1 MWSSPA
7 RDTDRLLRACP
18 LPPAQR
24 RGRCEVVDGLVE
36 DRRLLFCAAISVC
49 VSRSCR
55 DVDRPVGLQRKA
67 QRPHG
72 CCHDFSR
79 VSVIPDLEGSGH
91 WQTLCMILRHQ
102 PTVMISS
109 TITELAD
116 LRRTIEARVAGE
128 NLANGWL
135 FELHAAAAGAVAEE
149 SYLSIARSC
158 DLYVIVLAAQASAA
172 TEAEYNTAFEDNPR
186 KILPF
191 YLGALSPAT
200 FQLRN
205 TIDSRHTRVVC
216 ESETD
221 LIDAVV
227 AGITNAL
234 MTAEIVRQPLVANL
248 DARLRRS
255 ESVVRGELPISFI
268 PHVRPVSDITGGGS
282 HDSMTMRAASDR
294 APRLVLEGIGGSG
307 KSYSALTAASWA
319 ARSGQLPLLITPRVG
334 QLRVDHLIAAA
345 FDAVG
350 FFPGPDLQQQLA
362 RDGRLALVAD
372 GIDAI
377 ASDDRRVF
385 MDSLDTFS
393 QSSPRCRVLCCVR
406 RLLPNELPSFKRFV
420 VEPISDEQAKN
431 MFEVVGAHGQHE
443 FPTQVRD
450 LARWPLWAWA
460 LLDVGS
466 DVETGLVLLQRLIQH
481 RVTTS
486 GSYTPIEQEMLID
499 ASGALA
505 WAAWPQPAFSA
516 GAALDAL
523 DRWAATE
530 STRRRYQLPPAS
542 VILDRLSGAGI
553 VQQGT
558 ELELAHPLFAT
569 FLAARHAATNEVST
583 AMLADPEFAMFVA
596 AVLGRQ
602 RDHERLELLARHGPI
617 GQARFLR
624 LAPTPPRSATLD
636 DPIDFGRAVA
646 ELTGQPTE
654 CIVTADWTAWRASD
668 VPMRSD
674 EASLAGWMTEG
685 SEIAFVK
692 GNAFVTRSP
701 VEMAALEAL
710 GRYKNVVLDLVPD
723 EQPWYWEIPPS
734 VLKGLK
740 RMSARDL
747 DERLL
752 QAALDRRQYQRDL
765 ARRMGI
771 ENLAEADVPDGD
783 PQLRVVV
790 EWSDPRFELTWGN
803 GAVVERVPTDPD
815 RQRSMRPLSELLHPK
830 PVVYRDLVQ
839 VAEEILGCKF
849 SSQSW
854 NRPEQVAAWAW

>member
-1 MWSSPA
+1 
-7 RDTDRLLRACP
+7 
-18 LPPAQR
+18 
-24 RGRCEVVDGLVE
+24 
-36 DRRLLFCAAISVC
+36 
-49 VSRSCR
+49 
-55 DVDRPVGLQRKA
+55 
-67 QRPHG
+67 
-72 CCHDFSR
+72 
-79 VSVIPDLEGSGH
+79 
-91 WQTLCMILRHQ
+91 MIVRHQ

-116 LRRTIEARVAGE
+116 LRRTIQERLAVE

-135 FELHAAAAGAVAEE
+135 FEVHAAATGAGAEE
-149 SYLSIARSC
+149 SYLSVARNC
-158 DLYVIVLAAQASAA
+158 DLYVIIVAAQASAA
-172 TEAEYNTAFEDNPR
+172 TEAEYDTAFEENPR
-186 KILPF
+186 KVLPF
-191 YLGALSPAT
+191 YLGTLSPDT
-200 FQLRN
+200 LRLRN

-221 LIDAVV
+221 LINAVV

-268 PHVRPVSDITGGGS
+268 PHVRPVSDTTDGGPN
-282 HDSMTMRAASDR
+282 DSMTMRAASDG
-294 APRLVLEGIGGSG
+294 ALRLVLEGIGGSG
-307 KSYSALTAASWA
+307 KSYSALSAASWA
-319 ARSGQLPLLITPRVG
+319 ERSGQLPLMITPRVG
-334 QLRVDHLIAAA
+334 ELRVDHLIAAA

-362 RDGRLALVAD
+362 RDGRLVVVAD

-385 MDSLDTFS
+385 MDSLDSFS

-431 MFEVVGAHGQHE
+431 MFEVVGAHGHHE

-466 DVETGLVLLQRLIQH
+466 DVETGLMLLQRLIQH

-486 GSYTPIEQEMLID
+486 GSYTPIEREMLID

-523 DRWAATE
+523 DQWAANE
-530 STRRRYQLPPAS
+530 STRRRYHLPPAS

-558 ELELAHPLFAT
+558 EFELAHPLIAT
-569 FLAARHAATNEVST
+569 LLAARHAATNEVSPS
-583 AMLADPEFAMFVA
+583 MVADPEFAMFVA
-596 AVLGRQ
+596 ALLGRQ
-602 RDHERLELLARHGPI
+602 RDRERLELLARHGPI

-624 LAPTPPRSATLD
+624 LAPTPPRSATID

-654 CIVTADWTAWRASD
+654 CIVTADWTAWRASG

-674 EASLAGWMTEG
+674 EASLARWMTEG

-692 GNAFVTRSP
+692 GNAFVSRSP

-710 GRYKNVVLDLVPD
+710 GRYKNVVLDLVPK
-723 EQPWYWEIPPS
+723 EEPWYWEIPPS
-734 VLKGLK
+734 VLKDLK

-771 ENLAEADVPDGD
+771 ENRAEADVPDGE

-790 EWSDPRFELTWGN
+790 DWSEPRFELTWGK
-803 GAVVERVPTDPD
+803 GAVVERLPTDSD
-815 RQRSMRPLSELLHPK
+815 RQRSMRPLSELLHPR
-830 PVVYRDLVQ
+830 PIVYRELVRA
-839 VAEEILGCKF
+839 AEEILGCRF